1 LGVGLPYAR
10 VAVIGAGSW
19 GTTVASLLAHNA
31 PTVLWARRPEL
42 ADELRISRMN
52 SRYLPGQRVH
62 DELQVTSDLAD
73 AVTDAA
79 LVVVAVPSAGF
90 RDVVRS
96 FALHLEPQAVLM
108 SVTKGLERGTGRRMS
123 EVLVDLAP
131 DHAVSVLSGP
141 NLAFEIAAGQPA
153 ASVVACDDQRVA
165 SRLQEVFSR
174 PLFRVYTHDDVIGC
188 EIGGVVKNVIAI
200 AAGMAT
206 GMGFGDN
213 SRATLITRGLVEMS
227 RLGEKLGA
235 NPGTCSGLA
244 GMGDVVATCS
254 SRKSRNTTVGTRLG
268 QGESIADINASM
280 NHMVAEGVKS
290 AGTVGALARKVGIE
304 MPISE
309 AVAEVCEG
317 RLTAAEGMM
326 KLMTRSRK
334 SERD

>member
-1 LGVGLPYAR
+1 MGLPYAR

-42 ADELRISRMN
+42 ADELRTSRMN
-52 SRYLPGQRVH
+52 LRYLPGQRVH
-62 DELQVTSDLAD
+62 DELVVTNDLAD

-108 SVTKGLERGTGRRMS
+108 SVTKGLERGTGQRMI

-153 ASVVACDDQRVA
+153 ASVVACEDQRVA

-227 RLGEKLGA
+227 RLGAKLGA
-235 NPGTCSGLA
+235 NPGTFSGLA

-254 SRKSRNTTVGTRLG
+254 SLKSRNTTVGTRLG

-290 AGTVGALARKVGIE
+290 AGTVVALARKVGIE

>member
-123 EVLVDLAP
+123 EVLIDLAP

-235 NPGTCSGLA
+235 NPGTFSGLA

-290 AGTVGALARKVGIE
+290 AGTVVALARKVGIE

>member
-1 LGVGLPYAR
+1 MGLPYAR

-123 EVLVDLAP
+123 EVLIDLAP

-235 NPGTCSGLA
+235 NPGTFSGLA

-290 AGTVGALARKVGIE
+290 AGTVVALARKVGIE

>member
-1 LGVGLPYAR
+1 MGLPYAR

-235 NPGTCSGLA
+235 NPGTFSGLA

-290 AGTVGALARKVGIE
+290 AGTVVALARKVGIE